1 MTIRDSIGL
10 SGALSDTPL
19 ARRHEQLVVGKLAR
33 TLKPLPWDAFDRT
46 AYPDDALRLG
56 AELWSGLAVGEYA
69 SIGLFAEIAAGLTF
83 TGAPFDFVFAATQV
97 SGDEARHAEYCV
109 RAASLFVGGAPAIQV
124 PAEGL
129 HAKLAPLVDI
139 EEVDF
144 AMLQYVAFSETLA
157 TALLTECKRRARDR
171 LSRALF
177 TSLLSDEIHH
187 ARLGWYY
194 AAHRSP
200 LWTPGERQQL
210 ADRTAEYVLGVEEEF
225 WIGRDAPP
233 SATRSARALG
243 ILDSKTQR
251 AVIRDAMENEI
262 VPAFDAL
269 GFGASRTWPL
279 RRRGGRKAAKRPR
292 RA

>member
-10 SGALSDTPL
+10 SATLSDTPL
-19 ARRHEQLVVGKLAR
+19 ARRHAQLVVGKLGR
-33 TLKPLPWDAFDRT
+33 TLKPLPWEAFDGREHPE
-46 AYPDDALRLG
+46 AALRLAG
-56 AELWSGLAVGEYA
+56 ELWSGLAMGEYA
-69 SIGLFAEIAAGLTF
+69 SIGLFAEIAAGLSF
-83 TGAPFDFVFAATQV
+83 TGAPLDFVFAATQV
-97 SGDEARHAEYCV
+97 SGDEARHAEYCL
-109 RAASLFVGGAPAIQV
+109 RAASLFVGAEPSIALPAD
-124 PAEGL
+124 GL

-139 EEVDF
+139 EEVDY

-157 TALLTECKRRARDR
+157 AALLTECKRRARDP

-177 TSLLSDEIHH
+177 TTLVSDEIHH

-200 LWTPGERQQL
+200 QWTLAERQQL
-210 ADRTAEYVLGVEEEF
+210 ADRTAESVMAVEEEF

-233 SATRSARALG
+233 SAAASARALG

-251 AVIRDAMENEI
+251 EVIRDTMENEV

-269 GFGASRTWPL
+269 GFAASRTWPL
-279 RRRGGRKAAKRPR
+279 RRRGVRAAKRPR
-292 RA
+292 RK